1 MTDES
6 THRPADDA
14 ERQHDAGE
22 FDVAGVPVGPRA
34 RQLLT
39 LEFGDRKD
47 FDDPT
52 HVEHLGAT
60 LPALHSLGR

>member
-1 MTDES
+1 M
-6 THRPADDA
+6 PASSMSRA
-14 ERQHDAGE
+14 FRL
-22 FDVAGVPVGPRA
+22 VP